1 MANDAVGWRY
11 RNAFIIIIYTI
22 LLLKSVCVSMLAN
35 CMSQFL
41 LDRLGRYLK
50 LFVSTESISCH
61 EFASQFGLAFF
72 WYPKN
77 NQNYREYLV
86 PRANVYLNEAASGH
100 CSPVTYMSGDNSD
113 HIGPSGVRL
122 SQNGEMQQ
130 DKTATMRDYSFYTY
144 TRLDKCGLGI
154 IT

>member
-1 MANDAVGWRY
+1 MGNDAVGWRY

-22 LLLKSVCVSMLAN
+22 ILLKSVCLFVCLSVCLSMFAN
-35 CMSQFL
+35 CMSQLL

-61 EFASQFGLAFF
+61 ESASQFGPAFF

-77 NQNYREYLV
+77 NQNYREYRV

-122 SQNGEMQQ
+122 NQNGEMQQ
-130 DKTATMRDYSFYTY
+130 VKTGTMRDYSFYIFTA
-144 TRLDKCGLGI
+144 
-154 IT
+154 